1 MDLTRFSP
9 CCCSCRCDGCGV
21 QPCGHAAEVRRSA
34 RVSPRTDS
42 VTGGYRHLTHPRLVT
57 AHAHDV
63 LLVPVWLT
71 DCVCSCPVGRLRD
84 YLQERRAVCD
94 CDTGLTE
101 AYRGHVRGRR
111 VVSHEYIT
119 CLGYIAPSLPHTCPE
134 TPPSGRVICS
144 PLHYQL
150 ESRGRAGSLSPARVP
165 HTSPRVLGARR
176 LADVRR
182 IRRARRASPPTAHRT
197 PTPPLRPPCPRL
209 ASWHLRT

>member
-1 MDLTRFSP
+1 MDFTRFSP

-101 AYRGHVRGRR
+101 TYRGHVRGRR
-111 VVSHEYIT
+111 VVSHKYIT

-144 PLHYQL
+144 PLHYHRARGQL
-150 ESRGRAGSLSPARVP
+150 SHAEADAQQ
-165 HTSPRVLGARR
+165 GARPVP
-176 LADVRR
+176 AQG
-182 IRRARRASPPTAHRT
+182 H
-197 PTPPLRPPCPRL
+197 
-209 ASWHLRT
+209 W

>member
-71 DCVCSCPVGRLRD
+71 DCVCSCPVGRLRE

-111 VVSHEYIT
+111 VVLHEYIT

-134 TPPSGRVICS
+134 TPPSGLVICS
-144 PLHYQL
+144 LLHYRGKLLAL
-150 ESRGRAGSLSPARVP
+150 E
-165 HTSPRVLGARR
+165 
-176 LADVRR
+176 
-182 IRRARRASPPTAHRT
+182 
-197 PTPPLRPPCPRL
+197 LR
-209 ASWHLRT
+209 